1 MDVEGLRW
9 SDAED
14 IGIELYEHHPKVD
27 PLTLRFTELRRM
39 VIELKGFED
48 DPAKSTEPILEAIQM
63 AWYDEWKDNQE

>member
-1 MDVEGLRW
+1 MDVDGLRW

-14 IGIELYEHHPKVD
+14 IGIELYEHHPRID

>member
-14 IGIELYEHHPKVD
+14 IGIELFEHHPKID

>member
-14 IGIELYEHHPKVD
+14 IGIELYEHHPKID

-63 AWYDEWKDNQE
+63 AWYDEWKDAHE

>member
-9 SDAED
+9 TDAED
-14 IGIELYEHHPKVD
+14 IGIELFEHHPKVD

-63 AWYDEWKDNQE
+63 AWYDEWKDNQG

>member
-14 IGIELYEHHPKVD
+14 IGIELYEHHPKID
-27 PLTLRFTELRRM
+27 PLTLRFTELRRL

-63 AWYDEWKDNQE
+63 AWYEEWKDNNE

>member
-14 IGIELYEHHPKVD
+14 IGIELYEHHPKID

-39 VIELKGFED
+39 VIELKGFDD

-63 AWYDEWKDNQE
+63 AWYDEWKDAQE

>member
-9 SDAED
+9 NDAED

-27 PLTLRFTELRRM
+27 PLTLRFTELRRL
-39 VIELKGFED
+39 VIVLKGFED

-63 AWYDEWKDNQE
+63 AWYDEWKDSQE